1 MSVCLVT
8 GAAGFLGS
16 AIVEYLSDAYWEVRA
31 TDRKEPSTFSGNE
44 FSTANILEFDQWPPL
59 ARGSDC
65 IVHAAGLAHIFDKTK
80 AVTAP
85 FKAINEQGTA
95 NVARA
100 AAEAGVRHF
109 ILISSV
115 SVYGPFTQGVYDES
129 APCRP
134 NGPYA
139 ESKYQAE
146 QRAIDIAQRS
156 GMALTILRLA
166 TLYGEGDPGN
176 VARLMRTIDRGR
188 FIWLGDGSNRKS
200 LLYKGDAAR
209 AILAVLQHPPSGI
222 NIYNVTAPPCT
233 MRQVVDGLATA
244 LDRRPFPLRLPATGA
259 SMALGLAASMM
270 RGRGRLSILRGTL
283 AKWLADDV
291 YDASRFERTLNFR
304 TRVSLSEGL
313 QREVA
318 WYRSQNWQ
326 A

>member
-1 MSVCLVT
+1 MAHQHEHPVLIT
-8 GAAGFLGS
+8 GAKGFLGS
-16 AIVEYLSDAYWEVRA
+16 EIVRQAVAAQLPVRA
-31 TDRKEPSTFSGNE
+31 TDKYAGSITPDVDHRP
-44 FSTANILEFDQWPPL
+44 ADILDLSSLNSVFRDVSL
-59 ARGSDC
+59 V
-65 IVHAAGLAHIFDKTK
+65 IHAAGLAHIFDKTQ

-134 NGPYA
+134 EGPYA

-146 QRAIDIAQRS
+146 QRAIEIAQRS

-188 FIWLGDGSNRKS
+188 FIWVGDGSNRKS

-209 AILAVLQHPPSGI
+209 AILAVLQQPASGI
-222 NIYNVTAPPCT
+222 NIYNVAAPPCT
-233 MRQVVDGLATA
+233 MRQVVDGLAAA
-244 LDRRPFPLRLPATGA
+244 LNRRPFPLRIPASGA
-259 SMALGLAASMM
+259 SMAMGLVA
-270 RGRGRLSILRGTL
+270 
-283 AKWLADDV
+283 
-291 YDASRFERTLNFR
+291 
-304 TRVSLSEGL
+304 GL
-313 QREVA
+313 TARAWQVWRMAGNARQVA
-318 WYRSQNWQ
+318 RR
-326 A
+326 